1 MTMEQGKTMRLLR
14 SLWPLL
20 VPAVVVTA
28 LAVLL
33 ATSNPIM
40 ARVVTDTLIKMTIV
54 IGLYVFIGQSGIVSF
69 GHAGF
74 MVIAAY
80 LSAWLT
86 IPPQF
91 KKIILPEIPLWLQ
104 QVQLHPVWAALAAT
118 VIAAILALIIG
129 SALMRLAGI
138 AASIAT
144 FAFLNV
150 VVVIY
155 NNWTSWTK
163 GTASLVG
170 LPVYVGP
177 YTALAI
183 AIAAMIVAFVFQ
195 SSRWGMMLRAT
206 REDPVAARAAGVSVV
221 RMRLVGF
228 IVSVAIVAVGGLLQG
243 HFSGALT
250 TSANLYLNLT
260 FLTLTMLIVG
270 GMRSLAGAVS
280 GVILVA
286 AVSEILRQLE
296 RGISLMGLDVTAPS
310 GFGQVAL
317 GIILLLVLLLRP
329 RGLFGG
335 RDIPFPKSWLGSAA
349 AGVRHERKGGY
360 L

>member
-1 MTMEQGKTMRLLR
+1 MAEQSKTTRILR

-20 VPAVVVTA
+20 VPAVVV
-28 LAVLL
+28 AVLAIVL
-33 ATSNPIM
+33 ATSSPVM

-54 IGLYVFIGQSGIVSF
+54 IGLYIFIGQSGIMSF

-74 MVIAAY
+74 MVVAAY

-104 QVQLHPVWAALAAT
+104 QIELHPVWAALAAT
-118 VIAAILALIIG
+118 AIASILALIIG

-150 VVVIY
+150 IVVIY

-177 YTALAI
+177 YTALSVAI
-183 AIAAMIVAFVFQ
+183 VVMIVAFAFQ

-206 REDPVAARAAGVSVV
+206 REDPIAARAAGVSVV
-221 RMRLVGF
+221 RMRLVAF
-228 IVSVAIVAVGGLLQG
+228 VVSVAVVAVGGLLQG

-250 TSANLYLNLT
+250 TSANVYLNLT

-286 AVSEILRQLE
+286 AISEILRQLE
-296 RGISLMGLDVTAPS
+296 RGISLAGLDVVAPS

-329 RGLFGG
+329 RGLLGG
-335 RDIPFPKSWLGSAA
+335 RGIPFPSSLFGSTAA
-349 AGVRHERKGGY
+349 MVRHERKGGY

>member
-1 MTMEQGKTMRLLR
+1 MERILR
-14 SLWPLL
+14 SLWPFL
-20 VPAVVVTA
+20 VPAAIVAA
-28 LAVLL
+28 LAIVL
-33 ATSNPIM
+33 ATSSPVM

-54 IGLYVFIGQSGIVSF
+54 VGLYVFIGQSGIMSF

-86 IPPQF
+86 ITPQF
-91 KKIILPEIPLWLQ
+91 KKIILPDIPLWLQ
-104 QVQLHPVWAALAAT
+104 HIHFHPALAAVAATAVTT
-118 VIAAILALIIG
+118 VIALIIG
-129 SALMRLAGI
+129 SALMRLSGI

-150 VVVIY
+150 IVVVY

-177 YTALAI
+177 YTALAV
-183 AIAAMIVAFVFQ
+183 AIGAMFVAFAFQ

-206 REDPVAARAAGVSVV
+206 REDPVAARAAGVSIV
-221 RMRLVGF
+221 RTRLVGF
-228 IVSVAIVAVGGLLQG
+228 VVSVAIVAVGGLMQG

-250 TSANLYLNLT
+250 TSANVYLNLT

-280 GVILVA
+280 GVVLVA
-286 AVSEILRQLE
+286 AISEILRQLE
-296 RGISLMGLDVTAPS
+296 RGISLAGIQIAAPS

-317 GIILLLVLLLRP
+317 GIILLCVLLLRP
-329 RGLFGG
+329 RGLLGG
-335 RDIPFPKSWLGSAA
+335 REVSFPSRWFSPIARRVEA
-349 AGVRHERKGGY
+349 ERKVGFR
-360 L
+360 

>member
-1 MTMEQGKTMRLLR
+1 MAEQNKMTQYLR
-14 SLWPLL
+14 ALWPVL
-20 VPAVVVTA
+20 VPAVVV
-28 LAVLL
+28 VLL
-33 ATSNPIM
+33 TIVLAESGPVM

-54 IGLYVFIGQSGIVSF
+54 IGLYIFIGQSGIVSF
-69 GHAGF
+69 GHGGF

-80 LSAWLT
+80 VSAWLT

-104 QVQLHPVWAALAAT
+104 QVEFQPFWAAFAASAVAT
-118 VIAAILALIIG
+118 LLALIIG
-129 SALMRLAGI
+129 LALMRLAGI

-150 VVVIY
+150 IVVIY
-155 NNWTSWTK
+155 NNWTAWTK

-177 YTALAI
+177 YTALLAV
-183 AIAAMIVAFVFQ
+183 IAAMIVAFAFQ
-195 SSRWGMMLRAT
+195 SSRWGLMLRAT
-206 REDPVAARAAGVSVV
+206 REDPIAARAAGISIVQ
-221 RMRLVGF
+221 MRLVGF
-228 IVSVAIVAVGGLLQG
+228 VVSVAIVSVGGLLLG

-250 TSANLYLNLT
+250 TSANVYLNLT

-286 AVSEILRQLE
+286 VISEVLRQLE
-296 RGISLMGLDVTAPS
+296 RGMSLAGVEVTAPS

-317 GIILLLVLLLRP
+317 GVILLLVLILRP
-329 RGLFGG
+329 RGLLGG
-335 RDIPFPKSWLGSAA
+335 RDIPFPGRLFGSAA
-349 AGVRHERKGGY
+349 AKG
-360 L
+360 

>member
-1 MTMEQGKTMRLLR
+1 MERVLR
-14 SLWPLL
+14 SLWPFLA
-20 VPAVVVTA
+20 PAAIVVA
-28 LAVLL
+28 LAVVL
-33 ATSNPIM
+33 ATSSPVM
-40 ARVVTDTLIKMTIV
+40 ARVVTDALIKMTIV
-54 IGLYVFIGQSGIVSF
+54 VGLYVFIGQSGIMSF

-86 IPPQF
+86 ITPQF
-91 KKIILPEIPLWLQ
+91 KKIILPDIPLWLQ
-104 QVQLHPVWAALAAT
+104 HVQFHPAVAALAAT
-118 VIAAILALIIG
+118 AVTTVIALIIG
-129 SALMRLAGI
+129 SALMRLSGI

-150 VVVIY
+150 VVVVY

-177 YTALAI
+177 YAALAV
-183 AIAAMIVAFVFQ
+183 AIGAMFVAFAFQ

-206 REDPVAARAAGVSVV
+206 REDPVAARAAGVSIVIT
-221 RMRLVGF
+221 RLVGF
-228 IVSVAIVAVGGLLQG
+228 VVSVAIVAVGGLMQG

-250 TSANLYLNLT
+250 TSANVYLNLT

-280 GVILVA
+280 GVVLVA
-286 AVSEILRQLE
+286 VISEILRQLE
-296 RGISLMGLDVTAPS
+296 RGISLAGIQVTAPS

-329 RGLFGG
+329 TGLLGG
-335 RDIPFPKSWLGSAA
+335 REVPFPSRWFSPMASRVEA
-349 AGVRHERKGGY
+349 ERKVGFR
-360 L
+360 

>member
-1 MTMEQGKTMRLLR
+1 MIRTLR
-14 SLWPLL
+14 SLWPVL
-20 VPAVVVTA
+20 VPAAIVVVLT
-28 LAVLL
+28 VIL
-33 ATSNPIM
+33 ATSSPVM
-40 ARVVTDTLIKMTIV
+40 ARVVTDALIKMTIV

-69 GHAGF
+69 GHGGF
-74 MVIAAY
+74 LVIAAY
-80 LSAWLT
+80 VSAWLT

-91 KKIILPEIPLWLQ
+91 KKIILPEIPIWLQ
-104 QVQLHPVWAALAAT
+104 QVQFHPLWAAIAAAAIAT
-118 VIAAILALIIG
+118 VIALIIG
-129 SALMRLAGI
+129 LALMRLAGI

-150 VVVIY
+150 IVVIY

-170 LPVYVGP
+170 LPIYVGP
-177 YTALAI
+177 YTALACAII
-183 AIAAMIVAFVFQ
+183 AMLVAFAFQ

-206 REDPVAARAAGVSVV
+206 REDPVAARAAGISIV

-228 IVSVAIVAVGGLLQG
+228 VVSVAIVAVGGLLQG

-250 TSANLYLNLT
+250 TSANVYLNLT

-270 GMRSLAGAVS
+270 GMRSLAGAVT

-286 AVSEILRQLE
+286 AISEILRQFE
-296 RGISLMGLDVTAPS
+296 RGVSLLGMEVAAPS

-317 GIILLLVLLLRP
+317 GVILLLVLLLRP
-329 RGLFGG
+329 RGLLGG
-335 RDIPFPKSWLGSAA
+335 RDIPFPGRLFNSPATR
-349 AGVRHERKGGY
+349 VEVERKGGFS
-360 L
+360 

>member
-1 MTMEQGKTMRLLR
+1 MMTQYLR
-14 SLWPLL
+14 ILWPVL
-20 VPAVVVTA
+20 VPAVVVILLT
-28 LAVLL
+28 VLFSESSPVL
-33 ATSNPIM
+33 

-69 GHAGF
+69 GHGGF

-80 LSAWLT
+80 ISAWLT
-86 IPPQF
+86 IPSQF
-91 KKIILPEIPLWLQ
+91 KKIILPEIPFWLN
-104 QVQLHPVWAALAAT
+104 QLHFHPVWAAVVAT
-118 VIAAILALIIG
+118 VISTFIALIIG
-129 SALMRLAGI
+129 IALMRLVGI

-150 VVVIY
+150 IVVIY

-177 YTALAI
+177 YTALLVAL
-183 AIAAMIVAFVFQ
+183 AAMIIAFAFQ

-206 REDPVAARAAGVSVV
+206 RDDPIAARAAGISIV
-221 RMRLVGF
+221 RMRLIAFV
-228 IVSVAIVAVGGLLQG
+228 VSVAIVSVGGLLQG
-243 HFSGALT
+243 HFAGALT
-250 TSANLYLNLT
+250 TSANVYLNLT

-286 AVSEILRQLE
+286 ILSEFLRQLE
-296 RGISLMGLDVTAPS
+296 RGMSFGGIEIVVPS

-317 GIILLLVLLLRP
+317 GVILLLVLILRP

-335 RDIPFPKSWLGSAA
+335 RGIPFPSRLFGPAMAKS
-349 AGVRHERKGGY
+349 
-360 L
+360 

>member
-1 MTMEQGKTMRLLR
+1 MAEQNKMIQYLR
-14 SLWPLL
+14 ALWPVL
-20 VPAVVVTA
+20 VPAVVVILLTI
-28 LAVLL
+28 LL
-33 ATSNPIM
+33 AESGPVL

-69 GHAGF
+69 GHGGF

-80 LSAWLT
+80 VSAWLT

-91 KKIILPEIPLWLQ
+91 KKIILPEIPFWLQ
-104 QVQLHPVWAALAAT
+104 QLHFHPAWAAVVAA
-118 VIAAILALIIG
+118 VIATFIALIIG
-129 SALMRLAGI
+129 LALMRLAGI

-155 NNWTSWTK
+155 NNWSSWTK

-177 YTALAI
+177 YTALMVAL
-183 AIAAMIVAFVFQ
+183 AAMIVAFAFQ

-206 REDPVAARAAGVSVV
+206 RDDPIAARAAGISIV
-221 RMRLVGF
+221 RMRLIGF
-228 IVSVAIVAVGGLLQG
+228 VVSVAIVSVGGLLQG
-243 HFSGALT
+243 HFGGALT
-250 TSANLYLNLT
+250 TSANVYLNLT

-286 AVSEILRQLE
+286 VISEFLRQLE
-296 RGISLMGLDVTAPS
+296 RGMSLGGVEFVVPS

-317 GIILLLVLLLRP
+317 GVILLLVLILRP
-329 RGLFGG
+329 RGLLGG
-335 RDIPFPKSWLGSAA
+335 RGIPFPERMIGSAMA
-349 AGVRHERKGGY
+349 KS
-360 L
+360 

>member
-1 MTMEQGKTMRLLR
+1 MIQYLR
-14 SLWPLL
+14 ALWPVL
-20 VPAVVVTA
+20 VPAVVVILLTI
-28 LAVLL
+28 LL
-33 ATSNPIM
+33 AESGPVLS
-40 ARVVTDTLIKMTIV
+40 RVVTDTLIKMTIV

-69 GHAGF
+69 GHGGF

-80 LSAWLT
+80 VSAWLT

-91 KKIILPEIPLWLQ
+91 KKIILPDIPLWLQ
-104 QVQLHPVWAALAAT
+104 QLHFHPAWAALVAAVVAT
-118 VIAAILALIIG
+118 FIALIIG
-129 SALMRLAGI
+129 LALMRLAGI

-144 FAFLNV
+144 FAFLSV

-155 NNWTSWTK
+155 NNWSSWTK

-177 YTALAI
+177 YTALMV
-183 AIAAMIVAFVFQ
+183 AIAAMIVAFAFQ

-206 REDPVAARAAGVSVV
+206 RDDPIAARAAGISIV
-221 RMRLVGF
+221 RMRLIGF
-228 IVSVAIVAVGGLLQG
+228 VVSVAIVSVGGLLQG
-243 HFSGALT
+243 HFGGALT
-250 TSANLYLNLT
+250 TSANVYLNLT

-286 AVSEILRQLE
+286 VISEFLRQLE
-296 RGISLMGLDVTAPS
+296 RGMSLGGVEVAVPS

-317 GIILLLVLLLRP
+317 GVILLLVLILRP
-329 RGLFGG
+329 RGLLGG
-335 RDIPFPKSWLGSAA
+335 RGIPFPGKLFGSAMA
-349 AGVRHERKGGY
+349 KG
-360 L
+360 

>member
-1 MTMEQGKTMRLLR
+1 MMEERSKMVRYLQ
-14 SLWPLL
+14 SLWPVL
-20 VPAVVVTA
+20 VPAAVVIL
-28 LAVLL
+28 LAVML
-33 ATSNPIM
+33 AESSPVM

-54 IGLYVFIGQSGIVSF
+54 IGLYIFIGQSGIVSF
-69 GHAGF
+69 GHGGF

-80 LSAWLT
+80 ISAWLT

-91 KKIILPEIPLWLQ
+91 KKIILPEIPFWLQ
-104 QVQLHPVWAALAAT
+104 QLHFHPLWAALVAAA
-118 VIAAILALIIG
+118 VASLLALIIG
-129 SALMRLAGI
+129 MALMRLAGI

-177 YTALAI
+177 YTALLVTL
-183 AIAAMIVAFVFQ
+183 AAMIVAFAFQ

-206 REDPVAARAAGVSVV
+206 REDPVAARAAGISIV
-221 RMRLVGF
+221 RLRLVGF
-228 IVSVAIVAVGGLLQG
+228 VVSVAVVAVGGLLQG

-250 TSANLYLNLT
+250 TSANVYLNLT

-280 GVILVA
+280 GVILVSTI
-286 AVSEILRQLE
+286 SEVLRQLE
-296 RGISLMGLDVTAPS
+296 RGISLSGIEVTAPS

-329 RGLFGG
+329 RGLLGG
-335 RDIPFPKSWLGSAA
+335 RGIPFPGKLFGSTAVEGKTRA
-349 AGVRHERKGGY
+349 VI
-360 L
+360 

>member
-1 MTMEQGKTMRLLR
+1 MTAQSRMTRTLR
-14 SLWPLL
+14 TLWPVL
-20 VPAVVVTA
+20 VPAVLVVV
-28 LAVLL
+28 LAIVL
-33 ATSNPIM
+33 ATSSPVM

-54 IGLYVFIGQSGIVSF
+54 IGLYIFIGQSGIVSF

-74 MVIAAY
+74 MVVAAY
-80 LSAWLT
+80 FSAWLT

-91 KKIILPEIPLWLQ
+91 KKIILPDVPAWLQ
-104 QVQLHPVWAALAAT
+104 QVEFHPLWAALAAT
-118 VIAAILALIIG
+118 AAAALLALIVG
-129 SALMRLAGI
+129 AALMRLAGI

-150 VVVIY
+150 IVVIY

-177 YTALAI
+177 YTALSV
-183 AIAAMIVAFVFQ
+183 AIAAMFVAFAFQ

-206 REDPVAARAAGVSVV
+206 RDDPVAARAAGISIV

-228 IVSVAIVAVGGLLQG
+228 VVSAAVVAVGGLLQG
-243 HFSGALT
+243 HFGGALT
-250 TSANLYLNLT
+250 TSANVYLNLT

-270 GMRSLAGAVS
+270 GVRSLAGAVI

-286 AVSEILRQLE
+286 AISEILRQLE
-296 RGISLMGLDVTAPS
+296 RGMSLGGLEVAAPS

-317 GIILLLVLLLRP
+317 GVILLLVLILRP
-329 RGLFGG
+329 RGLLGNLG
-335 RDIPFPKSWLGSAA
+335 IPFPSRLFESTATR
-349 AGVRHERKGGY
+349 VEVERKGGY
-360 L
+360 S